1 MLSIRRVLISIH
13 IPKFTLKKYILLLL
27 NNLEFTYLS
36 YEKHFFLHESTID
49 YIFSEVNILIFILL
63 GFLEIFDV

>member
-1 MLSIRRVLISIH
+1 MLSIRRVLIIIH

-27 NNLEFTYLS
+27 TNLE
-36 YEKHFFLHESTID
+36 KHLFLHESTID